1 MSSSIRNV
9 DLKNRKN
16 SNVRKCLIHLK
27 DIETMTSE
35 MLSKYRRQVA
45 DIEADVKHGLKRG
58 YNKQSLITKL
68 RRKKI
73 ITHHIT
79 QCEQKIDV
87 LVQKQYQLEQL
98 NITIMQIDA
107 LRDTTKIMKN
117 FTKTNNIEKIEQL
130 TDTMNEL
137 QDNIMDINESLNTDI
152 LDFDDNELEDEL
164 NELNRSDPNIIAT
177 FPVVPQ
183 DEILSPEAIEKQ
195 RLIPE
200 QI

>member
-1 MSSSIRNV
+1 
-9 DLKNRKN
+9 
-16 SNVRKCLIHLK
+16 
-27 DIETMTSE
+27 MTSE
-35 MLSKYRRQVA
+35 MLSKYRRQVS

-107 LRDTTKIMKN
+107 LRNTTKIMKN
-117 FTKTNNIEKIEQL
+117 FTKTNSIEKIEQL

-137 QDNIMDINESLNTDI
+137 QDNIMDINETLNTDV
-152 LDFDDNELEDEL
+152 LDFDDDELEREL
-164 NELNRSDPNIIAT
+164 NKMNQTEPNIIAT

-183 DEILSPEAIEKQ
+183 DEILSPEAAEKL

-200 QI
+200 QT

>member
-1 MSSSIRNV
+1 
-9 DLKNRKN
+9 
-16 SNVRKCLIHLK
+16 
-27 DIETMTSE
+27 MTSE

-98 NITIMQIDA
+98 NITIMQIHA

-117 FTKTNNIEKIEQL
+117 FTQTNNIEKIEQL

-152 LDFDDNELEDEL
+152 LDFDDDELEHEL
-164 NELNRSDPNIIAT
+164 NELKRTDPTIIAT

-183 DEILSPEAIEKQ
+183 DEFLSPETLEKQ
-195 RLIPE
+195 RLISE

>member
-1 MSSSIRNV
+1 
-9 DLKNRKN
+9 
-16 SNVRKCLIHLK
+16 
-27 DIETMTSE
+27 MTSE

-45 DIEADVKHGLKRG
+45 DIEADVKHGLNRG
-58 YNKQSLITKL
+58 YNKQSLISKL

-107 LRDTTKIMKN
+107 LRDTTKLMKN
-117 FTKTNNIEKIEQL
+117 FTKTNSIEKIEQL

-137 QDNIMDINESLNTDI
+137 QDNIMDINETLNTDV
-152 LDFDDNELEDEL
+152 LDFDEDEL
-164 NELNRSDPNIIAT
+164 ERELNKMNQTEPNIIAT

-183 DEILSPEAIEKQ
+183 DDILSPGAGEKL

>member
-1 MSSSIRNV
+1 
-9 DLKNRKN
+9 
-16 SNVRKCLIHLK
+16 
-27 DIETMTSE
+27 MTSE
-35 MLSKYRRQVA
+35 MLSKYRRQVS
-45 DIEADVKHGLKRG
+45 DIEADVKHGLNRG
-58 YNKQSLITKL
+58 YNKQSLISKL

-107 LRDTTKIMKN
+107 LRDTTKLMKN
-117 FTKTNNIEKIEQL
+117 FTKTNSIEKIEQL

-137 QDNIMDINESLNTDI
+137 QDNIMDINETLNTDV
-152 LDFDDNELEDEL
+152 LDFDEDEL
-164 NELNRSDPNIIAT
+164 ERELNKMNQTEPNIIAT

-183 DEILSPEAIEKQ
+183 DEILSPKAGEKL

>member
-1 MSSSIRNV
+1 
-9 DLKNRKN
+9 
-16 SNVRKCLIHLK
+16 
-27 DIETMTSE
+27 MTSE

-152 LDFDDNELEDEL
+152 LDFDDNEL

>member
-1 MSSSIRNV
+1 
-9 DLKNRKN
+9 
-16 SNVRKCLIHLK
+16 
-27 DIETMTSE
+27 MTSE

-68 RRKKI
+68 KRKKI

-79 QCEQKIDV
+79 QCEQKIEV

-130 TDTMNEL
+130 TDTINEL
-137 QDNIMDINESLNTDI
+137 QDNIMDINETLNTDI
-152 LDFDDNELEDEL
+152 LDFDDNELEHEL
-164 NELNRSDPNIIAT
+164 NELNRKEPTIIAT

-183 DEILSPEAIEKQ
+183 DEILSPKTLEKQ
-195 RLIPE
+195 RLISE

>member
-1 MSSSIRNV
+1 
-9 DLKNRKN
+9 
-16 SNVRKCLIHLK
+16 
-27 DIETMTSE
+27 MTSE

-58 YNKQSLITKL
+58 YNKQSLISKL

-107 LRDTTKIMKN
+107 LRDTTNLMKN
-117 FTKTNNIEKIEQL
+117 FTKTNSIEKIEQL
-130 TDTMNEL
+130 TDTMDDL
-137 QDNIMDINESLNTDI
+137 QNDIMTINETINTDVM
-152 LDFDDNELEDEL
+152 DFDDDELEDEL
-164 NELNRSDPNIIAT
+164 NELNRTDPNIIAT

-183 DEILSPEAIEKQ
+183 DEILSTMALEKQ

>member
-1 MSSSIRNV
+1 
-9 DLKNRKN
+9 
-16 SNVRKCLIHLK
+16 
-27 DIETMTSE
+27 MTSE
-35 MLSKYRRQVA
+35 MLSKYRRQVS
-45 DIEADVKHGLKRG
+45 DIEADVKHGLNRG
-58 YNKQSLITKL
+58 YNKQSLISKL

-107 LRDTTKIMKN
+107 LRDTTKLMKN
-117 FTKTNNIEKIEQL
+117 FTKTNSIEKIEQL

-137 QDNIMDINESLNTDI
+137 QDNIMDINETLNTDV
-152 LDFDDNELEDEL
+152 LDFDEDEL
-164 NELNRSDPNIIAT
+164 ERELNKMNQTEPNIIAT

-183 DEILSPEAIEKQ
+183 DDILSQKAGEKL

>member
-1 MSSSIRNV
+1 
-9 DLKNRKN
+9 
-16 SNVRKCLIHLK
+16 
-27 DIETMTSE
+27 MTSE
-35 MLSKYRRQVA
+35 MLSKYRRQVI

-58 YNKQSLITKL
+58 YNKKNLISKL

-107 LRDTTKIMKN
+107 LRDTTKIMKH

-130 TDTMNEL
+130 TESMNDL
-137 QDNIMDINESLNTDI
+137 QENIMDINATLNTDVI
-152 LDFDDNELEDEL
+152 DFDKDELEHEL
-164 NELNRSDPNIIAT
+164 AEINSEPETNVIAT

-183 DEILSPEAIEKQ
+183 DEILSPKTLEKQ
-195 RLIPE
+195 RLISE